1 MDITVRQLTAG
12 DEATACRVA
21 QWLKGAD
28 MPSDQA
34 AACTQGYPPRLRWHV
49 AAPAPRAVLALQR
62 ASRHIDPERT
72 TVDYLPS
79 HSMRG
84 RKA

>member
-21 QWLKGAD
+21 QWLKC
-28 MPSDQA
+28 S
-34 AACTQGYPPRLRWHV
+34 
-49 AAPAPRAVLALQR
+49 LALQR

-72 TVDYLPS
+72 TFDYLRS
-79 HSMRG
+79 HPQRG
-84 RKA
+84 AIGAALAAAALTAVPIVLLVHWNASGPRP